1 MNQEYGTHMNQEP
14 LLDFLQNVITNGFSL
29 VHFGIVKMKK
39 DFQRNEER
47 KSRQRWR
54 RRELDY

>member
-29 VHFGIVKMKK
+29 VHFGIVKIKKIREMKEK
-39 DFQRNEER
+39 E
-47 KSRQRWR
+47 
-54 RRELDY
+54 